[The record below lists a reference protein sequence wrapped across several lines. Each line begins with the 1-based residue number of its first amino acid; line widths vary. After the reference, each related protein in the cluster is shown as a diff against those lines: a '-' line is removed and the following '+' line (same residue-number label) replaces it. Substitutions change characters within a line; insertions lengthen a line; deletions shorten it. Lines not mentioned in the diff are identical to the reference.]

1 MTRVQTINMDFIDT
15 TVKPSDEHTKTFPN
29 VQISTFE
36 NFKQYIRFT
45 RFKNNHRLQK
55 MFTPCSNSFLLSAQ
69 KIACLSKVKRIL
81 PVFVKIPY
89 LKLLEDYFVKFLNI
103 SVFTL
108 ERELWEVHLCMHIS
122 FYKYY
127 SIHSKAHIIFYMAK
141 EISLENL
148 KLL

>member
-1 MTRVQTINMDFIDT
+1 MNLTFKLVFDESADDQYGFYRHYRKTIRRTYQDLSIRPNNDFL
-15 TVKPSDEHTKTFPN
+15 
-29 VQISTFE
+29 
-36 NFKQYIRFT
+36 NFKQYIHFT

-108 ERELWEVHLCMHIS
+108 EREL
-122 FYKYY
+122 
-127 SIHSKAHIIFYMAK
+127 
-141 EISLENL
+141 
-148 KLL
+148 